1 MGTEGGERPVY
12 FCVHG
17 VLFVGK
23 IVCWSVNYP
32 VYDELLVALSWPPE
46 TVVVTDVRLLM
57 LDALVAPYM
66 IIPAAALLDFPEGQI
81 GQG

>member
-1 MGTEGGERPVY
+1 MGAEGGERPVY

-23 IVCWSVNYP
+23 MVCWSVQSP
-32 VYDELLVALSWPPE
+32 VYDELLLALSWPPE
-46 TVVVTDVRLLM
+46 TVVVADVRLLV
-57 LDALVAPYM
+57 LDAPVAPYM
-66 IIPAAALLDFPEGQI
+66 VIPAAALLDDPESRA